1 MESTAALLNELQ
13 KAVVDSAKEGRP
25 VGEDLMQELSEAEA
39 AASTAKESLWDA
51 AAALKKHLERKGHDG
66 RGETGGRG
74 GRGGRGGKGGKGG
87 NICFSGKVG
96 RVSGGIP
103 LNYH

>member
-13 KAVVDSAKEGRP
+13 KAVVDSAKEGRS

-51 AAALKKHLERKGHDG
+51 AAALKKHLERKEH
-66 RGETGGRG
+66 G
-74 GRGGRGGKGGKGG
+74 GRGGRGGKGRKGG

>member
-13 KAVVDSAKEGRP
+13 KAVVDSAKDGRP
-25 VGEDLMQELSEAEA
+25 VGENLLQELTEAEA
-39 AASTAKESLWDA
+39 AASTAKESLGEA
-51 AAALKKHLERKGHDG
+51 AAALKKHLQTKGHGG

-74 GRGGRGGKGGKGG
+74 GRGGRGGKGAS
-87 NICFSGKVG
+87 ICFSGKVG
-96 RVSGGIP
+96 RVSGGIH

>member
-1 MESTAALLNELQ
+1 MESTAALLNEIQ

-39 AASTAKESLWDA
+39 AASTAKESLGEA
-51 AAALKKHLERKGHDG
+51 AAALKKHLQTKGHGG

-74 GRGGRGGKGGKGG
+74 GRGGKGA

-96 RVSGGIP
+96 RVSGGIH